1 MTHFLRTVA
10 LAVGAV
16 LASLTMPAAPA
27 AIADSGV
34 TVAAGDPAPTVPAG
48 EPAIAAGEPWAAPV
62 ASGEPATVVFPGMEI
77 RQESTLCTLGFVD
90 PILRVG
96 FSAGHCRRGA
106 TVTDRN
112 GHVVG
117 VVSGSRD
124 NTPDGSV
131 VRTDE
136 MISDYEAIDLAPD
149 VVIRDVLPGGR
160 QLVSGPIAP
169 LAAGQPICH
178 FGVVTGETCGTI
190 ERMNNGWF
198 TMDNGVVSQ
207 KGDSGGPVY
216 VMADNGKAVIVGLF
230 NSTWGRL
237 PAAVSWQ
244 ATGQQLREDA
254 GLGGGAV
261 KPVVN
266 AAASVGN

>member
-1 MTHFLRTVA
+1 MAAGAA
-10 LAVGAV
+10 LASALV
-16 LASLTMPAAPA
+16 SAAPA

-34 TVAAGDPAPTVPAG
+34 GVGAT
-48 EPAIAAGEPWAAPV
+48 V
-62 ASGEPATVVFPGMEI
+62 ASGDSGVAVAAAESGVLVFPGMEI
-77 RQESTLCTLGFVD
+77 RQESTVCTLGFVD
-90 PILRVG
+90 PILRVA
-96 FSAGHCRRGA
+96 FSAGHCRRSG

-112 GHVVG
+112 GRVVG

-136 MISDYEAIDLAPD
+136 VISDYEAIDLAAN
-149 VVIRDVLPGGR
+149 VAIRDVLPGGR
-160 QLVSGPIAP
+160 ELVSLPTPP
-169 LAAGQPICH
+169 LAVGQPICH
-178 FGVVTGETCGTI
+178 FGVVTGETCGSV
-190 ERMNNGWF
+190 ERVNNGWF

-216 VMADNGKAVIVGLF
+216 LLADTGKAVIVGLF

-254 GLGGGAV
+254 GVGGAAAN
-261 KPVVN
+261 PVTNV
-266 AAASVGN
+266 AAAVAN